1 MNLRQLAYGIL
12 SFLPGLSDAF
22 SKGTGGTGSARYC
35 YCIWMRHLR
44 LASAHGLPTAPAVV
58 GELGPGDSIGVG
70 LAALISG
77 SERYVALDALA
88 HADAAQNLR
97 IFDELVA
104 LFRARAPIPPPS
116 EFPEITLHLPDYAFP
131 SDLLEDARLT
141 AALAPERIA
150 RLRETVANPSAGERA
165 IVYRAPWDKLQP
177 DEFGSIDFLLSNAV
191 MEHVVDLLDAYRA
204 VVAWLRPG
212 GFASHQIDFRSHG
225 LFAAWDGHWAC
236 PDWLWTLFRGR
247 RPYLLNREPFATH
260 RRIGLEAGLVECAAL
275 RVPCAAASHRLS
287 SRFSEMSDEDRN
299 TCGGY
304 LLQRRG

>member
-1 MNLRQLAYGIL
+1 MNLRQLAYGTL
-12 SFLPGLSDAF
+12 SFLPGLADAF

-44 LASAHGLPTAPAVV
+44 LAAAHGMPAAPAVV

-88 HADAAQNLR
+88 HADTAQNLQ

-104 LFRARAPIPPPS
+104 LFRGRVPIPPPS
-116 EFPEITLHLPDYAFP
+116 EFPEITLDLPDYAFP
-131 SDLLEDARLT
+131 SDLLDEARL
-141 AALAPERIA
+141 AVALSPERIA
-150 RLRETVANPSAGERA
+150 RLREAVANPSAGNSA
-165 IVYRAPWDKLQP
+165 IVYRAPWDELQP
-177 DEFGSIDFLLSNAV
+177 EEFGSIDFLLSNAV
-191 MEHVVDLLDAYRA
+191 MEHVVDLSHAYRA
-204 VVAWLRPG
+204 VAAWLHPG

-236 PDWLWTLFRGR
+236 PDWLWALFRGR
-247 RPYLLNREPFATH
+247 RPYLLNREPFETH
-260 RRIGLEAGLVECAAL
+260 RRIGREAGLGECAAL
-275 RVPCAAASHRLS
+275 RVLCIPASHRLS
-287 SRFSEMSDEDRN
+287 VRFHTISREDRN

-304 LLQRRG
+304 LLQRRA